1 MKILDTFAGAGGFS
15 LGFHMTGKYE
25 VLGAIE
31 FDKWAAE
38 TFQFNH
44 PNSKVLVGDIQQYSR
59 DYLLDQFKN
68 KPDIILGGPPC
79 QGFSIANR
87 KAGDPADPR
96 NSLFKE
102 FVRLGQIFEPQI
114 MIMENVPN
122 LIKVRTH
129 EKELVIDII
138 VNELRKIGYYVYHTI
153 LNATDFGIPQIRRRL
168 VVIASKTK
176 LENPFP
182 EPTHCVGEVP
192 LDLFTKLLRQTPS
205 LWDAI
210 SDLPEI
216 EAREGAEEMEYDKQ
230 PLNDFQSMMRGKSL
244 KVYNHIAMKHSQRM
258 VERFA
263 SMACGDSI
271 NNVPDHLRPFKRNGN
286 GEFSEKLYDQNNRRM
301 HPDRPCHTIAAS
313 FYANFVHPFKNRNFT
328 PREGARIQTFPDW
341 YVFKGKPTVVSHK
354 LLAREEREEEKHL
367 CQYNQIGNA
376 VPPLLAKAIGQHILS
391 SSSYIVNPSLN
402 LVNECLYTEKTYSK
416 KRIAGTNT
424 RMHNQSN
431 I

>member
-15 LGFHMTGKYE
+15 LGFHLTGKYE
-25 VLGAIE
+25 VVGAIE
-31 FDKWAAE
+31 LDKWAAE

-44 PNSKVLVGDIQQYSR
+44 NKSRVLVGDIRDFSK
-59 DYLLDQFKN
+59 DYLLETFPE
-68 KPDIILGGPPC
+68 KPNIILGGPPC

-96 NSLFKE
+96 NSLFRE
-102 FVRLGQIFEPQI
+102 FVRMGEIFEPEL

-122 LIKVRTH
+122 LIKARTH
-129 EKELVIDII
+129 EKELVIEII
-138 VNELRKIGYYVYHTI
+138 LQELRNIGYHVYHTI
-153 LNATDFGIPQIRRRL
+153 LSATDFGIPQIRKRL
-168 VVIASKTK
+168 VVIASKK
-176 LENPFP
+176 PLENPFP
-182 EPTHCVGEVP
+182 KPTHYSGEIP
-192 LDLFTKLLRQTPS
+192 KDLFSAKLKKTPT

-210 SDLPEI
+210 SDLPVI
-216 EAREGAEEMEYDKQ
+216 EAREGAEEMLYDKKAI
-230 PLNDFQSMMRGKSL
+230 NEFQRAIRGSSP
-244 KVYNHIAMKHSQRM
+244 KVFNHVAMKHTKRM

-271 NNVPDHLRPFKRNGN
+271 NDVPDHLKPFRRNGN

-313 FYANFVHPFKNRNFT
+313 FYANFVHPFKDRNFT

-354 LLAREEREEEKHL
+354 LLSREDRDEEKHL
-367 CQYNQIGNA
+367 GQYNQIGNA
-376 VPPLLAKAIGQHILS
+376 VPPMLAKALAEHIS
-391 SSSYIVNPSLN
+391 ASNYFSISSLN
-402 LVNECLYTEKTYSK
+402 SFDKCSYTETTYSK
-416 KRIAGTNT
+416 KKTAKTNT
-424 RMHNQSN
+424 LIHNQSN